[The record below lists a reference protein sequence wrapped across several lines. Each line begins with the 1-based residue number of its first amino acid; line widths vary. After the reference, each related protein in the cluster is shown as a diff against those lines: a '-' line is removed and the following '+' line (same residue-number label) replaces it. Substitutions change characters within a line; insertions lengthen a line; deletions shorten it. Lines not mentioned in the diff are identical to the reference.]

1 MPPRKRP
8 ARDIT
13 LPYRFSS
20 PPGSPSLLSRRLTT
34 TARAKS
40 RSGSRR
46 TKRNAAELD
55 RAIRR

>member
-20 PPGSPSLLSRRLTT
+20 PPGSPSLLSRRPTT

-40 RSGSRR
+40 RGGSRR
-46 TKRNAAELD
+46 TKRNTTKFD
-55 RAIRR
+55 RAVRR